1 MSVFAT
7 IPAHPFVTLSIGS
20 RIGVYEVIAKLGQG
34 GMGEVYR
41 ARDTRLEREV
51 ALKVLPPSVAGDT
64 DRIMRFEREAKTIE
78 DAISQAL
85 ADGYGTADL
94 KSQPRQV
101 STTDLGDVVR
111 RFVAES

>member
-1 MSVFAT
+1 MFPDRCAHRDHIAVLLPRAT

-51 ALKVLPPSVAGDT
+51 AIKVLPPAVADDA
-64 DRIMRFEREAKTIE
+64 DRIMRFEREAKTLAALNHPPIA
-78 DAISQAL
+78 AIHAL
-85 ADGYGTADL
+85 AEHEGTRAA
-94 KSQPRQV
+94 SG
-101 STTDLGDVVR
+101 S
-111 RFVAES
+111 